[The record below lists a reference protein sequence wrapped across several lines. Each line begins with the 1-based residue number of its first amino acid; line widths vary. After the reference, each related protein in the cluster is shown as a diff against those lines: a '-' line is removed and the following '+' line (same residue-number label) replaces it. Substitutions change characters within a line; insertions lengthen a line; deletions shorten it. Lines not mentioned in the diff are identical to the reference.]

1 MIKQSQKMDI
11 KSGGFGGNTPLL
23 LYQPFNLIVFISF
36 YSPIILPIIMV
47 WLTFVFQNFK
57 GLIFL
62 GFFICVSLLRY
73 FVYMMGGSRANQSD
87 GTICTSVEYSKYGNA
102 TFSAFV
108 FAFTITYLSLPM
120 FINNSIN
127 FWVLI
132 GLIIYFFLDLFVKMY
147 KGCIIKA
154 GELFLNVMTGL
165 SLSAAIVTLMYAG
178 GSSKYLFFNETQ
190 SNKEVCSMPKNQT
203 FKCNVFKNGELIG
216 NL

>member
-1 MIKQSQKMDI
+1 
-11 KSGGFGGNTPLL
+11 
-23 LYQPFNLIVFISF
+23 
-36 YSPIILPIIMV
+36 
-47 WLTFVFQNFK
+47 
-57 GLIFL
+57 
-62 GFFICVSLLRY
+62 
-73 FVYMMGGSRANQSD
+73 
-87 GTICTSVEYSKYGNA
+87 
-102 TFSAFV
+102 
-108 FAFTITYLSLPM
+108 
-120 FINNSIN
+120 
-127 FWVLI
+127 
-132 GLIIYFFLDLFVKMY
+132 MY